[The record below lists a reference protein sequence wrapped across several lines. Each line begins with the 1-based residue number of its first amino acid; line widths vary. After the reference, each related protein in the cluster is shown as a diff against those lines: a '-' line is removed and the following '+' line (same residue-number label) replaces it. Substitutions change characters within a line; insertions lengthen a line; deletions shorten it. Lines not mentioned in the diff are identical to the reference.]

1 MTKNPFYNAISAFIY
16 IVLVVLLM
24 NFVSKVGDPSGAI
37 VAPIMMISLFTLSA
51 AVMAYIFLYQ
61 PIMLYLDNK
70 KEKAVKLFVQTVG
83 IFASLTLIPFILY
96 IAGIFS

>member
-24 NFVSKVGDPSGAI
+24 NFVSKGEDPSGAI

>member
-1 MTKNPFYNAISAFIY
+1 MTKNPFYNAISASIY

-24 NFVSKVGDPSGAI
+24 NFVSKGEDPSAAI
-37 VAPIMMISLFTLSA
+37 IAPIMMISLFTLSA